1 MQMNM
6 TTPTMLSL
14 AIADAV
20 LDAVLAPTF
29 TRKGGELIFA
39 HLVAKFPDLATDAAD
54 LVVTRVCVNATAG
67 SKSQKWD
74 VVASDLLA
82 EISPWGD
89 LNAVV
94 PLCNA

>member
-1 MQMNM
+1 MN
-6 TTPTMLSL
+6 TPNMLSL

-20 LDAVLAPTF
+20 RLAPRF
-29 TRKGGELIFA
+29 ANEDGELLFD

-74 VVASDLLA
+74 VVAADLLA
-82 EISPWGD
+82 EVSPWGD
-89 LNAVV
+89 LTVAWV
-94 PLCNA
+94 

>member
-1 MQMNM
+1 MN
-6 TTPTMLSL
+6 TPNMLSL

-20 LDAVLAPTF
+20 RLAPTF
-29 TRKGGELIFA
+29 ANEDGELIFA
-39 HLVAKFPDLATDAAD
+39 HLEAKFPDLATDATD
-54 LVVTRVCVNATAG
+54 WVVRRVCANATAG

-89 LNAVV
+89 LTVV
-94 PLCNA
+94 WA

>member
-1 MQMNM
+1 MKNM
-6 TTPTMLSL
+6 TAPTMLSL

-20 LDAVLAPTF
+20 RLAPTF
-29 TRKGGELIFA
+29 ANEDGELIFD

-67 SKSQKWD
+67 FKSQKWD

-82 EISPWGD
+82 EVSPWGD
-89 LNAVV
+89 LTVAW
-94 PLCNA
+94 A